1 MSHRLRILITGG
13 TSGIGRAVAVH
24 LTQTC
29 DVWIVGSHEGS
40 VRETLDA
47 FSGLSGSVCDVA
59 DAAAVARTVVKVIKE
74 LGGIDGAFINAGIDG
89 QGVKARDLDLGQ
101 FAHLLQVNLVG
112 ALSVARE
119 LLPVLTKPGTLVFNA
134 SMNAI
139 RPEAQ
144 FADYNA
150 SKAAVVSLAKTI
162 ALEEGPTGITSIALC
177 PGYFPTRMTEAYLR
191 DPVIATELLAKV
203 PLGRFGELSEIA
215 SMVDFL
221 LSPAA
226 RYLNGSVISPD
237 GGVTI

>member
-1 MSHRLRILITGG
+1 MSQRRRILITGG

-24 LTQTC
+24 LAQTC
-29 DVWIVGSHEGS
+29 DVSIVGSHEAS

-47 FSGLSGSVCDVA
+47 FPSLSGSVCDVA
-59 DAAAVARTVVKVIKE
+59 DASAVARTVAQAIKE

-89 QGVKARDLDLGQ
+89 QGVMARDLDLGQ

-119 LLPVLTKPGTLVFNA
+119 LLPVLTKPGTLIFNA

-150 SKAAVVSLAKTI
+150 SKAALVSIAKT
-162 ALEEGPTGITSIALC
+162 IALC
-177 PGYFPTRMTEAYLR
+177 PGYFPTRMTEAYLA
-191 DPVIATELLAKV
+191 DPVIANALLAKV
-203 PLGRFGELSEIA
+203 PLGRFGELAEIA